1 MKNFIL
7 NLTLLLL
14 GSNLLAQNTWTV
26 DNRPGTTAQFN
37 NMQEAVNAAS
47 PGDFI
52 YMHPSSQA
60 YTNVNI
66 TKRVHLRGM
75 GHKPELDNGLTSTVG
90 SINIANDLASGSS
103 ISGLNILGISTNFTT
118 GVASNL
124 IIRNNFFRGNS
135 LSLTRVTNSIIQG
148 NVLSI
153 NAAILIN
160 LGSSSIHS
168 TNLISHNIFISGVNG
183 STNDAT
189 IAFANETT
197 SVINNLFIYSG
208 TTGSPGVFRFSNNP
222 IANNN
227 IFVINNTTSNSFK
240 TAGSTV
246 TYQNCLTYSFGGQTI
261 SDLPGNNNLN
271 NTNPQFTYLSAPS
284 NPSFDYAN
292 NYKLSAGSLGIN
304 AGTDGT
310 DIGIYGGGF
319 FFQMKGYPF
328 DLPYPTSA
336 ILSNGSVQAGSN
348 LNLELKASANV
359 EN

>member
-7 NLTLLLL
+7 NFTLLVL
-14 GSNLLAQNTWTV
+14 GTHLFAQNTWTV
-26 DNRPGTTAQFN
+26 DNRPGTTAQFTT
-37 NMQEAVNAAS
+37 MQDAVDAAS

-52 YMHPSSQA
+52 YVHPSSQN

-66 TKRVHLRGM
+66 TKRVHLRGL
-75 GHKPELDNGLTSTVG
+75 GHKPDLDNGLTATVG
-90 SINIANDLASGSS
+90 SINIASDLASGSS
-103 ISGLNILGISTNFTT
+103 ISGLNIWGMTCNFTT

-124 IIRNNFFRGNS
+124 IISNNFFRANF

-153 NAAILIN
+153 NAAILIS
-160 LGSSSIHS
+160 LGSTSIHS
-168 TNLISHNIFISGVNG
+168 TNLISHNIFISGANG
-183 STNDAT
+183 SANDAT

-208 TTGSPGVFRFSNNP
+208 TTGTPGAFRFSNNP
-222 IANNN
+222 IVNNN

-240 TAGSTV
+240 SAGSTV
-246 TYQNCLTYSFGGQTI
+246 SYQNCLTYSFGGQTI
-261 SDLPGNNNLN
+261 AELPGNNNLN
-271 NTNPQFTYLSAPS
+271 NTNPQFTNLSTPS
-284 NPSFDYAN
+284 NPNFDYTN
-292 NYKLSAGSLGIN
+292 NYRLSAGSLGIN
-304 AGTDGT
+304 SGTDGT
-310 DIGIYGGGF
+310 DIGIYGQGF

-336 ILSNGSVQAGSN
+336 ILSNGTVQAGSN